1 MASIEL
7 LERALAQTEHL
18 VAAVRPEQGDDPT
31 PCRSWEVG
39 RLISHLV
46 YDLGEFTARA
56 SGRDPDWS
64 GGFPDVLPEDWSPAF
79 RSGADLLLH
88 AWRAGGSGLDEE
100 RQRFTLSQQAA
111 ELAVHD
117 WDLARAT
124 AQPTASLDPELAT
137 ASLAWA
143 QAALQPASA
152 ARKPRARSSARK
164 CPSPWTPRSRTAWQ
178 PSSAGTP
185 LGRLRR
191 PADAL
196 WVPGRDRGRGH
207 RCKWALRRAAWW
219 VRWVRSGRLGAW
231 RAAWA

>member
-143 QAALQPASA
+143 QAALQPRFRGPEAEGKVFGTEVPLSVDAPIQDRLA
-152 ARKPRARSSARK
+152 AFF
-164 CPSPWTPRSRTAWQ
+164 
-178 PSSAGTP
+178 
-185 LGRLRR
+185 
-191 PADAL
+191 
-196 WVPGRDRGRGH
+196 GRDPA
-207 RCKWALRRAAWW
+207 WTAA
-219 VRWVRSGRLGAW
+219 
-231 RAAWA
+231 AAS